1 MKKTNL
7 QQVYDALTG
16 KGGEVITL
24 DESLRLRA
32 LGLSLIHI
40 SEWMNVESPM
50 TATDFFSLFSPSTL
64 L

>member
-24 DESLRLRA
+24 DESLRAQSLRQHCQYA
-32 LGLSLIHI
+32 AVWKLI
-40 SEWMNVESPM
+40 
-50 TATDFFSLFSPSTL
+50 
-64 L
+64 